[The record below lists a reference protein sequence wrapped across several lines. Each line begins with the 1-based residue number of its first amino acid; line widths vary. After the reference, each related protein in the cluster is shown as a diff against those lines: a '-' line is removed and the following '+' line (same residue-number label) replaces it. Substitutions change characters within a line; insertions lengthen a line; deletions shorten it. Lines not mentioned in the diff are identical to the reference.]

1 LARVLVLKAGSGAAN
16 NLIRSL
22 KAGNA
27 SLDIVGCHEDPFVL
41 KKSGAHR
48 NFVVAASPRAFI
60 RDLQRIVKRE
70 RIDLVVPTSD
80 SDVMR
85 IALIARELTCRT
97 FIPRR
102 AVIERCQDKYSLTTF
117 LRRRGIPAPL
127 TYRVSRLDDLDRLF
141 ARFGPRQRLWCR
153 IREGTGSYGAIPVR
167 TPAQV
172 RSWIEY
178 WEDMRGVPPGSFTLS
193 EYLPGRDFCVQS
205 LWKNGTPVLTKMAQR
220 VSYIDNGSPSGVS
233 STPALAKTAY
243 DPHVVQICTEAIA
256 ALDSRVSGVFFI
268 DLKEAAD
275 GTPCITEINAGRFAT
290 ITNIHDLTGRHNMA
304 AIYVRLGLDEP
315 MKMREETDFIEDYY
329 LVRSIDT
336 APAVVH
342 ARELFDAKS
351 SHFLP

>member
-27 SLDIVGCHEDPFVL
+27 SLDIAGCHEDPFVL

-48 NFVVAASPRAFI
+48 NFVVAASPRAFV

-70 RIDLVVPTSD
+70 RIDLVIPTSD

-97 FIPRR
+97 FIPHRS
-102 AVIERCQDKYSLTTF
+102 VIERCQDKYRLTTF
-117 LRRRGIPAPL
+117 LRRRGIPAPV
-127 TYRVSRLDDLDRLF
+127 TYRVSRLDGLDRLF

-243 DPHVVQICTEAIA
+243 DPQVAQICTEAIA
-256 ALDSRVSGVFFI
+256 ALGAWHAEGRLNGPHSLFFDPTKPAEELY
-268 DLKEAAD
+268 DLDTDPHEIKNVVDDPKYAQAKAEMQALLKKYPGKPLAA
-275 GTPCITEINAGRFAT
+275 N
-290 ITNIHDLTGRHNMA
+290 
-304 AIYVRLGLDEP
+304 
-315 MKMREETDFIEDYY
+315 
-329 LVRSIDT
+329 
-336 APAVVH
+336 
-342 ARELFDAKS
+342 
-351 SHFLP
+351 